1 MSASAPTGDSL
12 ASRSVADCSVA
23 PVGDSLAP
31 AGGSLAGHSVVDR
44 SVIPTGDFL
53 ADRSVIELARLL
65 EHPAIWR
72 GRSAARAEVLP
83 TGCAALDACLPGGGW
98 PRTGLIEILVSRFG
112 VGELYLLFPALAALT
127 RRPAA
132 RWCVWVAPPLEPYA
146 PALSA
151 HGAVLER
158 MLVVRPSG
166 ERGNPQWGRPS
177 GDRAASEGI
186 PSGGQRLSG
195 DRAVSEGT
203 PSGGQRRNPQRGR
216 ASEPLWAFEQ
226 TLSSGASD
234 IALAWATR
242 SPRARAIRRLQ
253 LAAERGKT
261 LGVLFRPQR
270 AASESSAAVL
280 RICVEPRPGGVRIAL
295 LKSRG
300 GVRGSIEIQ
309 WATGWSVAGS

>member
-1 MSASAPTGDSL
+1 MSAT
-12 ASRSVADCSVA
+12 VAD
-23 PVGDSLAP
+23 PP
-31 AGGSLAGHSVVDR
+31 AGGSLADR
-44 SVIPTGDFL
+44 SVVP
-53 ADRSVIELARLL
+53 ADRELARLL

-83 TGCAALDACLPGGGW
+83 TGYAAFDACLPGGGW

-127 RRPAA
+127 CRPEA

-146 PALSA
+146 PALNA
-151 HGAVLER
+151 HGAALER

-166 ERGNPQWGRPS
+166 QRGNPQRGSARESPAGKS
-177 GDRAASEGI
+177 PA
-186 PSGGQRLSG
+186 
-195 DRAVSEGT
+195 GT
-203 PSGGQRRNPQRGR
+203 
-216 ASEPLWAFEQ
+216 SEPLWAFEQ
-226 TLSSGASD
+226 TLGSGASD
-234 IALAWATR
+234 IALAWAAR

-270 AASESSAAVL
+270 AAQESSAAVL
-280 RICVEPRPGGVRIAL
+280 RLAVEPKPGGARITL

-300 GVRGSIEIQ
+300 GARGSIEVV
-309 WATGWSVAGS
+309 WPAR

>member
-1 MSASAPTGDSL
+1 MSAANSVAG
-12 ASRSVADCSVA
+12 RSV
-23 PVGDSLAP
+23 
-31 AGGSLAGHSVVDR
+31 
-44 SVIPTGDFL
+44 T
-53 ADRSVIELARLL
+53 ELARLL

-83 TGCAALDACLPGGGW
+83 TGCAAFDACLPGRGW

-166 ERGNPQWGRPS
+166 DRENSHRARPS
-177 GDRAASEGI
+177 G
-186 PSGGQRLSG
+186 QRGS
-195 DRAVSEGT
+195 
-203 PSGGQRRNPQRGR
+203 PQRG
-216 ASEPLWAFEQ
+216 LWAFEQ
-226 TLSSGASD
+226 TLGSGASD

-253 LAAERGKT
+253 LAAERGKS
-261 LGVLFRPQR
+261 LGVLFRPLR
-270 AASESSAAVL
+270 AAQESSAAVL
-280 RICVEPRPGGVRIAL
+280 RVAVEPNLDGARVTL

-300 GVRGSIEIQ
+300 GARGSIDVR
-309 WATGWSVAGS
+309 WTDGWSTAGS

>member
-1 MSASAPTGDSL
+1 MSSA
-12 ASRSVADCSVA
+12 
-23 PVGDSLAP
+23 
-31 AGGSLAGHSVVDR
+31 H
-44 SVIPTGDFL
+44 F
-53 ADRSVIELARLL
+53 ELARLL

-83 TGCAALDACLPGGGW
+83 TGCAAFDACLPGRGW

-158 MLVVRPSG
+158 MLVVRPS
-166 ERGNPQWGRPS
+166 
-177 GDRAASEGI
+177 A
-186 PSGGQRLSG
+186 QRLS
-195 DRAVSEGT
+195 
-203 PSGGQRRNPQRGR
+203 GQRRNPQRGR
-216 ASEPLWAFEQ
+216 ENSHRGPESLWAFEQ
-226 TLSSGASD
+226 TLGSGASD

-242 SPRARAIRRLQ
+242 SPRARAVRRLQ
-253 LAAERGKT
+253 LAAERGKS
-261 LGVLFRPQR
+261 LGVLFRPLR
-270 AASESSAAVL
+270 AARESSAAVL
-280 RICVEPRPGGVRIAL
+280 RVAVEPNLDGARVTL

-300 GVRGSIEIQ
+300 GARGSIDVR
-309 WATGWSVAGS
+309 WMDGWSTPGS